1 MYNVMIVDDEPVIR
15 FGLKASIDWQA
26 EGLYL
31 IGDYPNGEE
40 ALKAIEGVHPDILI
54 TDIKMPLM
62 DGITLM
68 KHALAKYPQLKV
80 ILVSSYNDFE
90 YVREGLKLGAVDY
103 ILKPTLEPEDFVILL
118 RSTVEKLREEKNIES
133 KLIQIDETHIIEE
146 RRMFES
152 AMKRVIFSEEK
163 QLKIESLPS
172 WLHKDFLMVYIEMN
186 HALDIEEKYGLIFKS
201 YILDE
206 IQNDFYQTEKNG
218 ICFAI
223 GDSKMLFLVQKS
235 ENDLLMVQALQK
247 RIEEKTNLSFS
258 FSFMTESHLASIR
271 HSYLMLQKVCEH
283 KFFNAKQ
290 SIFLITEYEQLKDEE
305 NKTKILP
312 PLNLPL
318 DNEDIS
324 EFISNRIVEW
334 RKGTLTAQDIKKD
347 ACAILSSTFMKQISV
362 HTLLEKCHELNT
374 TETLEE
380 LISTLER
387 LISECNQQTIEN
399 KKKHSTDNELI
410 DKALD
415 YIHQNYTEEMTL
427 QRIADH
433 IHISRNYFSII
444 FKKYI
449 DKNFI
454 DYVIEL
460 RVNKA
465 KELLAGTA
473 LKIYEVAEKS
483 GFNDVKY
490 FSKVFKKLTGFSPVD
505 FRAKN
510 H

>member
-1 MYNVMIVDDEPVIR
+1 MIVDDEPVIR

-26 EGLYL
+26 EGLHL

-40 ALKAIEGVHPDILI
+40 ALKAIEEAHPDILI

-90 YVREGLKLGAVDY
+90 FVREGLKLGAVDY
-103 ILKPTLEPEDFVILL
+103 ILKPTLEPEDFVLLL
-118 RSTVEKLREEKNIES
+118 RSTVEKLRVEKNIES
-133 KLIQIDETHIIEE
+133 KLTQIDETHILEE

-152 AMKRVIFSEEK
+152 AIKRVILSDEK
-163 QLKIESLPS
+163 QLTIERFPI
-172 WLHKDFLMVYIEMN
+172 WLHKDFLMVYMEMN
-186 HALDIEEKYGLIFKS
+186 HVLNIEEKYGLIFKS
-201 YILDE
+201 FILDE
-206 IQNDFYQTEKNG
+206 IQNDFYQTETNG
-218 ICFAI
+218 ICFSI

-247 RIEEKTNLSFS
+247 RIEEKTDLSFS

-271 HSYLMLQKVCEH
+271 QSYLMLQRICEH
-283 KFFNAKQ
+283 KFFNEKQ
-290 SIFLITEYEQLKDEE
+290 SIFPVIDIEE
-305 NKTKILP
+305 NKTTILT
-312 PLNLPL
+312 PLNLSFGSA
-318 DNEDIS
+318 DIS
-324 EFISNRIVEW
+324 EVISNRIVEW
-334 RKGTLTAQDIKKD
+334 RKGTHTAQDIKKD
-347 ACAILSSTFMKQISV
+347 ACAILSSIFMKQISV

-374 TETLEE
+374 TESLEE

-387 LISECNQQTIEN
+387 LISECNQLTIEN

-427 QRIADH
+427 QRVADH
-433 IHISRNYFSII
+433 VHISRNYFSII

-465 KELLAGTA
+465 KALLSETT

-505 FRAKN
+505 FRAEN

>member
-15 FGLKASIDWQA
+15 FGLKASIDWQR
-26 EGLYL
+26 EGLHL

-40 ALKAIEGVHPDILI
+40 ALKAIQHVQPDILI

-68 KHALAKYPQLKV
+68 KKAIVLYPQLKV

-103 ILKPTLEPEDFVILL
+103 ILKPTLEPEDFVVLL
-118 RSTVEKLREEKNIES
+118 RNTVQKLQEEKTIEN
-133 KLIQIDETHIIEE
+133 KLTQFDETHLFEE
-146 RRMFES
+146 RRLLETEI
-152 AMKRVIFSEEK
+152 KRVILLEDKQLTINSLPYWLQTEFLAIYMEMNQVSRVEEK
-163 QLKIESLPS
+163 
-172 WLHKDFLMVYIEMN
+172 H
-186 HALDIEEKYGLIFKS
+186 GLFFKS
-201 YILDE
+201 FVLDE
-206 IQNDFYQTEKNG
+206 IQNDFYQVERNG
-218 ICFAI
+218 ICFSI
-223 GDSKMLFLVQKS
+223 GDSKMLFLVEKP
-235 ENDLLMVQALQK
+235 ENDLEMVQGLQK
-247 RIEEKTNLSFS
+247 KFEKDTNLSFTYS
-258 FSFMTESHLASIR
+258 FGTESNVSSIR
-271 HSYLMLQKVCEH
+271 QTYVKLQKMCEQ
-283 KFFNAKQ
+283 KFFNEDQRIFFSEQYKEEDREFAIPS
-290 SIFLITEYEQLKDEE
+290 SIEFQQE
-305 NKTKILP
+305 NVEVNHIL
-312 PLNLPL
+312 
-318 DNEDIS
+318 EARIS
-324 EFISNRIVEW
+324 EWKNGIYLPS
-334 RKGTLTAQDIKKD
+334 DIKKD
-347 ACAILSSTFMKQISV
+347 ACSILSMVFMKQISAPI
-362 HTLLEKCHELNT
+362 LLEKCHELNT

-410 DKALD
+410 DKALE

-510 H
+510 Q